1 MIQNALENR
10 RTLAATDSTTGTQDG
25 RDQLARLPFVEM
37 DGHVAILVMVG
48 VEQRQLL
55 CTVRDIIRVIDVQD
69 DLLRRLVVG
78 LDKGFQ

>member
-1 MIQNALENR
+1 MLVTTKRGFGAQN
-10 RTLAATDSTTGTQDG
+10 G
-25 RDQLARLPFVEM
+25 RDQLARRPFVEM